1 MVRKKPSS
9 VTIRDVAR
17 AAGVSVATVSR
28 YLNRS
33 GPVSPRVAQKLARV
47 IAELNYMPHAGAR
60 HLASHRTRAVGFLSQ
75 NILGDFF
82 IPLLRGIES
91 VIGRRG
97 YTLLV
102 ASRQTLLDGVIGGNE
117 AVPPL
122 GPHNADG
129 LIAFADS
136 LSDEELH
143 RLYQRRFPVVLIHR
157 TPPDGLPF
165 PVVTIE
171 NKAATGALIDHLIEV
186 HGRKQIVFLR
196 GPANQED
203 SYWREEGYK
212 ASLQA
217 HGIEYDPALV
227 LTGGFERGMAYEA
240 MKSLCTFRL
249 DFDAVFAGND
259 DAAIGAMEA
268 LRERDIR
275 IPERVAVVGFDDQW
289 VSSFLD
295 PPLTTVAAPTEDV
308 GRIAAQRLCDW
319 LDGIPVAELATL
331 LPTRVVI
338 RRSCGCNG

>member
-1 MVRKKPSS
+1 
-9 VTIRDVAR
+9 
-17 AAGVSVATVSR
+17 
-28 YLNRS
+28 
-33 GPVSPRVAQKLARV
+33 VAQKLARV
-47 IAELNYMPHAGAR
+47 IAELNYIPHAGAR
-60 HLASHRTRAVGFLSQ
+60 HLASRRTRAVGFLSR

-82 IPLLRGIES
+82 TPLLRGIES

-102 ASRQTLLDGVIGGNE
+102 ASRQALLNGVVGGHE
-117 AVPPL
+117 TVLPL

-129 LIAFADS
+129 LIVFADS

-143 RLYQRRFPVVLIHR
+143 RLYEKRFPVVLIHR
-157 TPPDGLPF
+157 TPPDGLPL
-165 PVVTIE
+165 PVVTVE
-171 NKAATGALIDHLIEV
+171 NKAATRALIDHLIEV
-186 HGRKQIVFLR
+186 HGRKRIVFLR

-203 SYWREEGYK
+203 SRWREEGYK

-217 HGIEYDPALV
+217 HGIKYDPALV
-227 LTGGFERGMAYEA
+227 LTGGFERGIAYEA
-240 MKSLCTFRL
+240 MKNLCAAGL

-259 DAAIGAMEA
+259 DAAIGVMEA
-268 LRERDIR
+268 LRARDIKV
-275 IPERVAVVGFDDQW
+275 PEEVAVVGFDDQW

-319 LDGIPVAELATL
+319 LDGVPVAELTTL
-331 LPTRVVI
+331 LPTRIVI